1 MSYQKNLTMK
11 TLPKEEM
18 PYEKCWSCGAGSLT
32 DAELLSVILRT
43 GSSGE
48 PALDLSRKILS
59 LSSENGLL
67 GIYHLSL
74 SDLTKIK
81 GIGRVKA
88 VQLKCIA
95 ELSKRMAKQQA
106 RNNLIFTEPETV
118 AEYYMEDF
126 RHEEQEKLL
135 LIMLNSKGN
144 LLGEEVI
151 SKGTVNAT
159 LISPR
164 EIFLCAFR
172 YHAVSIILLHNHPS
186 GNPEPSDEDILLTQR
201 VKESGELLGIEL
213 LDHII
218 IGDQQAVSFRREHLI
233 C

>member
-1 MSYQKNLTMK
+1 MNNQKNLTMK

-18 PYEKCWSCGAGSLT
+18 PYEKCWSSGAGSLT

-43 GSSGE
+43 GSKGE

-59 LSSENGLL
+59 LSAKEGLL
-67 GIYHLSL
+67 GIYHISL
-74 SDLTKIK
+74 SELMKIK
-81 GIGRVKA
+81 GIGKVKA
-88 VQLKCIA
+88 IQLKCIA
-95 ELSKRMAKQQA
+95 ELSRRMAKQQA
-106 RNNLIFTEPETV
+106 RSSLIFTQPETV

-164 EIFLCAFR
+164 EIFLCAFQ

-186 GNPEPSDEDILLTQR
+186 GNPTPSKEDLLLTRR

-218 IGDQQAVSFRREHLI
+218 IGDQQAVSFRREGLLW
-233 C
+233 

>member
-1 MSYQKNLTMK
+1 MDEHKSSQTMK
-11 TLPKEEM
+11 CLPKEER
-18 PYEKCWSCGAGSLT
+18 PYEKCWHSGAGSLT

-43 GSSGE
+43 GSRGE
-48 PALDLSRKILS
+48 PALELSRRVLS
-59 LSSENGLL
+59 LSTEEGLL

-74 SDLTKIK
+74 AELVKVR
-81 GIGRVKA
+81 GIGKVKA
-88 VQLKCIA
+88 IQLKCIA
-95 ELSKRMAKQQA
+95 ELSRRIAKTQA
-106 RNNLIFTEPETV
+106 GSSLSFSDPETV

-135 LIMLNSKGN
+135 LLLLNSKGR

-186 GNPEPSDEDILLTQR
+186 GNPTPSEEDRLMTKR
-201 VKESGELLGIEL
+201 VKESGILLGIEL
-213 LDHII
+213 LDHIV
-218 IGDQQAVSFRREHLI
+218 IGDHKAVSFRREGLI
-233 C
+233 

>member
-1 MSYQKNLTMK
+1 MNSQTMK
-11 TLPKEEM
+11 CLPSQEQ
-18 PYEKCWSCGAGSLT
+18 PYEKCWRAGAAGLT

-43 GSSGE
+43 GSRGE
-48 PALDLSRKILS
+48 PALQLSRRLLS
-59 LSSENGLL
+59 LFPQQGLL
-67 GIYHLSL
+67 GIYHISVT
-74 SDLTKIK
+74 DLMKIR

-88 VQLKCIA
+88 IQLKCIA
-95 ELSKRMAKQQA
+95 ELSRRMAKAQA
-106 RNNLIFTEPETV
+106 GNSLCFNDPVTI

-135 LIMLNSKGN
+135 LLLLNSKGK

-159 LISPR
+159 VISPR
-164 EIFLCAFR
+164 EIFLTAFS

-186 GNPEPSDEDILLTQR
+186 GNPQPSQEDIALTER
-201 VKESGELLGIEL
+201 VKKSGELLGIEL

-218 IGDQQAVSFRREHLI
+218 IGDHAAVSFRMEELI
-233 C
+233 